1 MTLWTFCVK
10 KVIASHPLHITG
22 GRWIFLSV
30 MTDSYTNYILEFLTS
45 QGVDTSREFVINGTH
60 CELVNGKIR
69 EVGNDYVVPSSI
81 QAAAVKRYEEKMTE
95 LLKDGNWYRMA

>member
-1 MTLWTFCVK
+1 M
-10 KVIASHPLHITG
+10 I
-22 GRWIFLSV
+22 
-30 MTDSYTNYILEFLTS
+30 Y
-45 QGVDTSREFVINGTH
+45 GTH

-81 QAAAVKRYEEKMTE
+81 QQKAVKRYEERMAQ